1 MKMNDIRP
9 EGQQE
14 SSEVFQAGGLLRAG
28 KDAPVQ
34 RVGRLE
40 ILVDVDTIIFI
51 VVYILARQIILEMR
65 DKHGCLVTFP
75 FLRGGEIM
83 NIHLGASHV
92 MRHIV
97 IGTMNNLQHLIRNI
111 I

>member
-1 MKMNDIRP
+1 MNDIRP
-9 EGQQE
+9 VGQQE
-14 SSEVFQAGGLLRAG
+14 SSEVFQAGGLLRSG

-34 RVGRLE
+34 RVGRFE

-51 VVYILARQIILEMR
+51 VLNILARQIIFEMR
-65 DKHGCLVTFP
+65 NKHRCLVTFP

-97 IGTMNNLQHLIRNI
+97 IDTMNNFQHLMRKFI
-111 I
+111 